1 MVAPWTFK
9 DIKHGI
15 CEAEWLTQYVK
26 KNYDESNGGLHK
38 LKEYAVV
45 EFKKKHPMERRVID
59 GKTETVKEAGDWYS
73 LLSDVSLI
81 LISAWYT
88 NTFAAYTKMDQQ
100 LL

>member
-9 DIKHGI
+9 DIKYGI

-59 GKTETVKEAGDWYS
+59 RKTETAKEAGDRYS
-73 LLSDVSLI
+73 LLSDVSFNFNFRLV
-81 LISAWYT
+81 Y
-88 NTFAAYTKMDQQ
+88 
-100 LL
+100 

>member
-1 MVAPWTFK
+1 MVAAWTYK
-9 DIKHGI
+9 DIEPGI
-15 CEAEWLTQYVK
+15 DEDEWLTLYVK
-26 KNYDESNGGLHK
+26 NNYDESNGGLHK